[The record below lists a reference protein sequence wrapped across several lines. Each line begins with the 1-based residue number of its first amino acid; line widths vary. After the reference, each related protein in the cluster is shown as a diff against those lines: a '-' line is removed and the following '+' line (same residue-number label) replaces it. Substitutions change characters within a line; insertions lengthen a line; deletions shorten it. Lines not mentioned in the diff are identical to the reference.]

1 MGENC
6 FLSPHWRP
14 LQSKDRV
21 MRLLN
26 TVMICGA
33 ALSVAACVQRAPFQT
48 VSESCGHLTGNAD
61 LYASCAELVRVVTK
75 CAKMLGRR
83 PQREI
88 SSNRSRRLLPICR
101 STTGRSRSRRR
112 RRARCRSPISVRS
125 TRRPPSPLP
134 NAPALPGPFLGH
146 VPGGPDVYGVP
157 ANATPAPQLQ

>member
-1 MGENC
+1 
-6 FLSPHWRP
+6 
-14 LQSKDRV
+14 

-61 LYASCAELVRVVTK
+61 LYASCAELVRVSNQMREDAWQEAT
-75 CAKMLGRR
+75 ARNQQQPIQTFTPDLSIYNRPLSQPPPPPSPMPLPDLG
-83 PQREI
+83 
-88 SSNRSRRLLPICR
+88 
-101 STTGRSRSRRR
+101 
-112 RRARCRSPISVRS
+112 SVYAP
-125 TRRPPSPLP
+125 PPSPLP